1 MRQSWDEYFLDIA
14 LKVATRSTCLRRKV
28 GSVAVNINHRI
39 IGTGYNGAPAGL
51 SHCTKETCVRTKNNI
66 PSGELPHICK
76 AIHSEAN
83 IVLQLGDGLQNS
95 TLYCTTKPCIN
106 CLKLLMGAQ
115 VRRIVWIEDYNDA
128 YSDQL
133 MLEYGKIVEHPGYKS
148 LIRKELEDGEILLLQ
163 KLSDHSP
170 NDIYHRL

>member
-28 GSVAVNINHRI
+28 GSVAVNMDHRI
-39 IGTGYNGAPAGL
+39 IGTGYNGAPSGL

-83 IVLQLGDGLQNS
+83 IVLQLGYGLKNS

-106 CLKLLMGAQ
+106 CLKLLMGTQ
-115 VRRIVWIEDYNDA
+115 VQRIVWIEDYNDS
-128 YSDQL
+128 YSDEL
-133 MLEYGKIVEHPGYKS
+133 MLEYGNLIEHPGYKS
-148 LIRKELEDGEILLLQ
+148 LVRKEINEGEIVTLHHLTE
-163 KLSDHSP
+163 SDG
-170 NDIYHRL
+170 IFKI

>member
-28 GSVAVNINHRI
+28 GSVAVNQRNRI

-51 SHCTKETCVRTKNNI
+51 AHCTKETCVRIKNNI

-83 IVLQLGDGLQNS
+83 IVLQLGDGLNDS

-106 CLKLLMGAQ
+106 CLKLLMGAH
-115 VRRIVWIEDYNDA
+115 VRRIVWIDDYNDE

-133 MLEYGKIVEHPGYKS
+133 MLEYGTLIKHPGYKS
-148 LIRKELEDGEILLLQ
+148 LVRKEPNECDIIALNQLNSLDEINL
-163 KLSDHSP
+163 
-170 NDIYHRL
+170 